1 MIFRVMQSSF
11 KNLITSWSICVQ
23 EFVIM
28 SLLLGSNKNVA
39 MWINNIFLLVG
50 TICSQRIMDRPVF
63 PCVTVKIVIKAIREL
78 TQREQRSI
86 PILLVRWK
94 LRRDH
99 PVSWVSHVF
108 DDSTVDITF
117 LPINQAATSRMT
129 HQPVVYVALNEHL
142 SAESFPEWE
151 VHGVVVCFI

>member
-11 KNLITSWSICVQ
+11 KNFITSWSIWVQ

-50 TICSQRIMDRPVF
+50 FICSQRIMDRPVS
-63 PCVTVKIVIKAIREL
+63 PCVTVKIVIKAIKEL

-86 PILLVRWK
+86 QILLVRWE

-108 DDSTVDITF
+108 DDCTVDITF
-117 LPINQAATSRMT
+117 LPINQAAISRMT
-129 HQPVVYVALNEHL
+129 HQPVVYVALDEDL
-142 SAESFPEWE
+142 SAELFPEWE
-151 VHGVVVCFI
+151 VHGVVVCLT

>member
-11 KNLITSWSICVQ
+11 KNLITSWRIWVQ

-28 SLLLGSNKNVA
+28 SLLLGSNENVA
-39 MWINNIFLLVG
+39 MWIRNIFLLVG
-50 TICSQRIMDRPVF
+50 IICSQRIMDRPVS
-63 PCVTVKIVIKAIREL
+63 PSVTVKIVIKATQVL

-86 PILLVRWK
+86 QILLVRWK

-108 DDSTVDITF
+108 DDCTVDITF
-117 LPINQAATSRMT
+117 LPINQAAISRMT
-129 HQPVVYVALNEHL
+129 HQPVVYVALNEDL
-142 SAESFPEWE
+142 SAELFPEWK
-151 VHGVVVCFI
+151 VHGFVVCFI